1 MFKKVLPV
9 LTGVLFGIT
18 VISCIMIADTM
29 MRSNAEIKDFESLAA
44 LTQKQLENESNQT
57 TTESKEDETSD
68 TSIESPETEP
78 KPIFTRNL
86 TPLFEKNNDCIG
98 WICISDTAVDYP
110 VMHTPQDQEK
120 YLRKNF
126 DCEYSSSGVPFMQG
140 NNTLESDNIII
151 YGHNMKNG
159 TMFSDITKYRNE
171 TFCTE
176 HPTIEFETGQG
187 LKLYSV
193 FAVVQ
198 IKNNDSWYRFTIATD
213 EVDYENKVALISEAA
228 LYTTES
234 VPQFGQQLLTLST
247 CYGNSK
253 SDRLIVIAVETSI
266 NIANLAE
273 K

>member
-1 MFKKVLPV
+1 MLKKVLRI
-9 LTGVLFGIT
+9 LTVVLFGIT
-18 VISCIMIADTM
+18 VISCIMITDTM

-44 LTQKQLENESNQT
+44 LTQKPLENESNQT
-57 TTESKEDETSD
+57 TTESKEGETSD
-68 TSIESPETEP
+68 TSIESPEAEP
-78 KPIFTRNL
+78 EPIFTRNL
-86 TPLFEKNNDCIG
+86 PPLFEKNNDCIG
-98 WICISDTAVDYP
+98 WICIPDTAVDYP

-140 NNTLESDNIII
+140 NNTLERDNIII

-171 TFCTE
+171 SFCAE

-187 LKLYSV
+187 LKLYTV
-193 FAVVQ
+193 FAVAQV
-198 IKNNDSWYRFTIATD
+198 KNNDSWYRFTIAAD
-213 EVDYENKVALISEAA
+213 QADYESKVGLISDAA
-228 LYTTES
+228 LYTTNN
-234 VPQFGQQLLTLST
+234 VPQYGQQLLTLST

-253 SDRLIVIAVETSI
+253 SDRLIVIAVETDI
-266 NIANLAE
+266 NIENIIG